1 MIYKKIHIIFLF
13 IIGLLLIFSSCRN
26 DDNLNSDLTLG
37 TNKEIIC
44 DARCQYQTIKFDTE
58 EEWTISTDVDW
69 ITIKSK
75 VGIGPASVSLY
86 IQQNDDLF
94 ERHATI
100 CIVTSSGFNQTVRIV
115 QQMPNENGSMTDFTK
130 TYGLGW
136 GYDLKEDVADI
147 NGIRGQVFDIEAL
160 SCEYDDEDDDVIYI
174 INNTVTSSQYAYGY
188 SHTELES
195 AMSSKVSGTVDLK
208 VASATVSAEYSEQI
222 REQKDRMYIWWRDL
236 RLVKRAYFSNDV
248 DLYDKYIVDWCT
260 TSSFKN
266 SCKNDSPVDIVK
278 KFGTHVVIHSNLGG
292 KFDYYFTVSSDIN
305 EKVEKLVT
313 TISAKVLG
321 FKKSAT
327 AVDED
332 TWEDIKRDFKGN
344 FHVEG
349 GGIHGTRLNNALSEC
364 MTKGVPI
371 SDNSLFENWFNCFSN
386 IANVDDNNLTM
397 IDFQV
402 IPIWD
407 IVSIRNSEKGKA
419 VKEYITKK
427 YLQ

>member
-1 MIYKKIHIIFLF
+1 M
-13 IIGLLLIFSSCRN
+13 
-26 DDNLNSDLTLG
+26 
-37 TNKEIIC
+37 
-44 DARCQYQTIKFDTE
+44 
-58 EEWTISTDVDW
+58 
-69 ITIKSK
+69 
-75 VGIGPASVSLY
+75 
-86 IQQNDDLF
+86 
-94 ERHATI
+94 
-100 CIVTSSGFNQTVRIV
+100 
-115 QQMPNENGSMTDFTK
+115 
-130 TYGLGW
+130 
-136 GYDLKEDVADI
+136 
-147 NGIRGQVFDIEAL
+147 
-160 SCEYDDEDDDVIYI
+160 
-174 INNTVTSSQYAYGY
+174 
-188 SHTELES
+188 
-195 AMSSKVSGTVDLK
+195 
-208 VASATVSAEYSEQI
+208 
-222 REQKDRMYIWWRDL
+222 

-266 SCKNDSPVDIVK
+266 SCKNDSPADIVK

-313 TISAKVLG
+313 TVSAKVLG

-349 GGIHGTRLNNALSEC
+349 GGVHGTKLNNALSEC
-364 MTKGVPI
+364 ITKGVPI

-402 IPIWD
+402 IPIWN
-407 IVSIRNSEKGKA
+407 IVSIRNPEKGKA
-419 VKEYITKK
+419 VKDYITNKH
-427 YLQ
+427 LQ